1 MSVYNANKGL
11 GMKIIQNIF
20 SFYSD
25 GFKGMK
31 VGKKLWLIIGI
42 KFFLFF
48 VILKLLYFPNFL
60 NTHFSNDKDKAD
72 FVMEN
77 LTQTGH

>member
-1 MSVYNANKGL
+1 
-11 GMKIIQNIF
+11 MKIIQNIF
-20 SFYSD
+20 SFYRD

-31 VGKKLWLIIGI
+31 VGKKLWMIIGI

-48 VILKLLYFPNFL
+48 VVLKLLYFPNFL

>member
-1 MSVYNANKGL
+1 
-11 GMKIIQNIF
+11 MKIIQNIF

-60 NTHFSNDKDKAD
+60 NTHFSNDKDKVD

>member
-1 MSVYNANKGL
+1 MYNANKGL